1 MEESTKLFWTLFN
14 TPYTYI
20 HAHTYQSKQFCQGIE
35 NWYWNVY
42 ITLRTTDTF
51 VIISFLLLLFTFF
64 RFYRSKKMPQN
75 AMAWYWCSSIWESRQ
90 RCCKTFYWS
99 LEFYEGVIM
108 LGKFVLHFCIRR
120 ERQTFFPF
128 LFKLC
133 HHLMPLNLA
142 SKLICLRNNFYIVLP
157 TPQFTHFYFSMR
169 LTVC

>member
-1 MEESTKLFWTLFN
+1 MWLFHS
-14 TPYTYI
+14 YC
-20 HAHTYQSKQFCQGIE
+20 FCS
-35 NWYWNVY
+35 
-42 ITLRTTDTF
+42 L
-51 VIISFLLLLFTFF
+51 FF

-108 LGKFVLHFCIRR
+108 GGKFVLHFCIRR

-157 TPQFTHFYFSMR
+157 TPQFTHFYFSMM
-169 LTVC
+169 LTVCYCLCLFYHWLSVHLYSNACSALSFYSCRNALFRFNHYYY